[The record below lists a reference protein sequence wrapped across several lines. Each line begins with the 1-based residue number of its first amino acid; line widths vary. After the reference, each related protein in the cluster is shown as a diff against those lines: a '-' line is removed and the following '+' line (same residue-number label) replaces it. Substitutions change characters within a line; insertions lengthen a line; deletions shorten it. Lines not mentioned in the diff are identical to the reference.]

1 MKKLRNKLTIIY
13 LAAMIITSAL
23 VVRRYSIDIRE
34 MNLEHCRAA
43 SDYMWKAAG
52 YYNVYE
58 KDVPYEL
65 VEKYGWKN
73 MQRWPDIAYGAK
85 AFQTP
90 DGKVCFYE
98 TSYMYAMDK
107 LTKEEAEADWY
118 RMGYYAN
125 VTDNCGNILA
135 DNSSVC
141 IARRNTDIIMNIKS
155 DTEYLEDT
163 KVVRICDTFSEDAW
177 GKVNPGPWV
186 TSVIR
191 GTYDGDNIYP
201 SEVRF
206 IGKDN
211 TVYKYEADL
220 FDNYADYKDV
230 SEWID
235 VGSSKVSWYIQTD
248 LDKEAKRLLDST
260 MNYRNTEKVYKEMNG
275 GNLFTSYV
283 YERRTMGTYT
293 INSAYVFHPVKDAL
307 TDYKWL
313 LIGVNAMYLVVILTT
328 VCICN
333 NRARFEKK

>member
-13 LAAMIITSAL
+13 LAAMIITSVL

-58 KDVPYEL
+58 KDVSYEL

-141 IARRNTDIIMNIKS
+141 IARRNTDIILS
-155 DTEYLEDT
+155 
-163 KVVRICDTFSEDAW
+163 
-177 GKVNPGPWV
+177 
-186 TSVIR
+186 
-191 GTYDGDNIYP
+191 
-201 SEVRF
+201 
-206 IGKDN
+206 
-211 TVYKYEADL
+211 
-220 FDNYADYKDV
+220 
-230 SEWID
+230 
-235 VGSSKVSWYIQTD
+235 
-248 LDKEAKRLLDST
+248 
-260 MNYRNTEKVYKEMNG
+260 
-275 GNLFTSYV
+275 
-283 YERRTMGTYT
+283 
-293 INSAYVFHPVKDAL
+293 
-307 TDYKWL
+307 
-313 LIGVNAMYLVVILTT
+313 LIHI
-328 VCICN
+328 
-333 NRARFEKK
+333 